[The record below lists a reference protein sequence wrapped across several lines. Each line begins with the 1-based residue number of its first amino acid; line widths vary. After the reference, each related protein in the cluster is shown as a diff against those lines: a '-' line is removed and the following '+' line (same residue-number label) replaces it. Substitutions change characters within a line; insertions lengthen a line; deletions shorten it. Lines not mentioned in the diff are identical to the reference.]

1 MKAIVLYESKAGYT
15 GKYAVWL
22 AEALGCQ
29 ACELHTFDAAAL
41 GDCDTVVFG
50 GGLYAGGINGLKS
63 FRSLLRAR
71 QGQDTRVA
79 VFATGASPAREEVVA
94 EIRDRNLSDEEK
106 ERFGFFYLRGGFDY
120 SRLNRTDR
128 FAMSLLRLKLRLTP
142 AKKRTGDARGMLAAY
157 EKPVD
162 FTRKRN
168 LRPLLSWL
176 GVIPEAEH

>member
-15 GKYAVWL
+15 GKYAAWL
-22 AEALGCQ
+22 AEALGCK
-29 ACELHTFDAAAL
+29 ACTLHTFDAATL
-41 GDCDTVVFG
+41 GDYDTVVYG
-50 GGLYAGGINGLKS
+50 GGLYAGGIHGLKS
-63 FRSLLRAR
+63 FRSLLRSH
-71 QGQDTRVA
+71 QGQDIRTA
-79 VFATGASPAREEVVA
+79 VFATGASPARDEVVA
-94 EIRDRNLSDEEK
+94 EIRDRNLLAEEK
-106 ERFGFFYLRGGFDY
+106 DRIAFFYLRGGFDY

-128 FAMSLLRLKLRLTP
+128 FAMSLLRWKLRLTP

-176 GVIPEAEH
+176 GVIPETEH